1 LSQGTLPH
9 LYQETLYHIPP
20 RVAVVVNKPWDAYS
34 ADDKALLS
42 KILASVKLNLAMVQ
56 VISLPALSLS
66 SLRAYN
72 PAKVIIFG
80 SQADDIKSYEAV
92 QAQGFTVLRA
102 DDLPQLDDVKKK
114 NLWLALKTVFGL

>member
-1 LSQGTLPH
+1 MLPH
-9 LYQETLYHIPP
+9 LYQETLYHITP
-20 RVAVVVNKPWDAYS
+20 RVAVVVSKPWDNYS

-56 VISLPALSLS
+56 VIAMPVLSFTSLQ
-66 SLRAYN
+66 AYN

-80 SQADDIKSYEAV
+80 SQAEGIKSYEAV

-102 DDLPQLDDVKKK
+102 DDLPQLDDAKKK
-114 NLWLALKTVFGL
+114 SLWLALKTVFGL